1 MKVLIALIAALL
13 TAGPALA
20 DSPLPPP
27 ERFTACSPTRNL
39 CADSDPALNSTR
51 VTPQASGRDAWLIP
65 GWHRWLFPSD
75 DGESVVVGYEGMN
88 LVPAD
93 VTLSEPVL
101 HFYNRGRLV
110 RTVTL
115 GQLYRRTSRLRRTVS
130 HFAWVSTIGFNR
142 SNQLVVELVN
152 GEKVAFAS
160 RTGAREPVRPDSH

>member
-1 MKVLIALIAALL
+1 MKVLITLVAALL
-13 TAGPALA
+13 AAGPALA

-75 DGESVVVGYEGMN
+75 DVESVVVGYEGMN
-88 LVPAD
+88 LVQAD
-93 VTLSEPVL
+93 VALSEQVL

-110 RTVTL
+110 RTITM
-115 GQLYRRTSRLRRTVS
+115 GQLYRRTSQLRPTVS

-160 RTGAREPVRPDSH
+160 RTGTREPVRPDSR